1 MPIINMKG
9 GYIMQRFK
17 VRPYYLSLWGFG
29 VTESTRLTIDDIV
42 HYAELWDVPVTVLLA
57 EVDPIE

>member
-1 MPIINMKG
+1 
-9 GYIMQRFK
+9 MQRFK